1 MLLTLALMM
10 QSAGPVAVRTRPV
23 CTPSQNDQEILVCAQ
38 GDDAEQFRIPE
49 PLRDSRE
56 DDGPRRVRVDLGDGV
71 SAELYGEQGGVGGI
85 PSQRV
90 MTSIKI
96 PF

>member
-1 MLLTLALMM
+1 MFLTLALMV
-10 QSAGPVAVRTRPV
+10 QSAGPAAVRTRPV

-38 GDDAEQFRIPE
+38 GDDAEQFRILE

-56 DDGPRRVRVDLGDGV
+56 DDGPRRVRVDLRDGV
-71 SAELYGEQGGVGGI
+71 GVELYGEQGGVGGF

-90 MTSIKI
+90 MGSINI